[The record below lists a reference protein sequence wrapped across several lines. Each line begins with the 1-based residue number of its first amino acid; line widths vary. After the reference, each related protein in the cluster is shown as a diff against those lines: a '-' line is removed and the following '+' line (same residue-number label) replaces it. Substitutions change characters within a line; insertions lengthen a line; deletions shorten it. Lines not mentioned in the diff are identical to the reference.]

1 MFCTNCGTESHS
13 EDRFCKNCGTVVG
26 PAGGAEILAAS
37 DAAPTVQ
44 AFATPPA
51 TYQQMTPQGTTGVMY
66 QISPS
71 YRLFDP
77 AAVGL
82 ATFFGSP
89 IAGTILMAVNYSRLG
104 KAGKGVLALLL
115 GVLGTAAIVA
125 IGWNKPVGSGSLG
138 VVLFIV
144 VWQVARA
151 VQGNDVNAHV
161 ARGGALASKWLAFG
175 IGIATLVVV
184 VAGIFAVAFF
194 QQSGNTV
201 TIGSKDQIIISGTAS
216 KADATALGNA
226 LKTAGYFQDRGVTV
240 LLDKESSGTSISFVT
255 KEGFWNQPGVQ
266 SSFEQ
271 ITWQVA
277 PSVGGFPVTM
287 KIVDSNNT
295 VEKTSNVGKANFDGG
310 DAVIY
315 MGSAT
320 QADAQTLGQRLKTI
334 GYFLGKGA
342 DVFLTKHDD
351 GTTLAYV
358 VGSDAWTNPETAG
371 DFETITRDVASSIGG
386 LPVHMDLDDT
396 TLTVK
401 KDEVVK

>member
-1 MFCTNCGTESHS
+1 MSTAMPYPQSSLES
-13 EDRFCKNCGTVVG
+13 
-26 PAGGAEILAAS
+26 
-37 DAAPTVQ
+37 
-44 AFATPPA
+44 TP
-51 TYQQMTPQGTTGVMY
+51 
-66 QISPS
+66 PS

-104 KAGKGVLALLL
+104 KAGKGVLALLV
-115 GVLGTAAIVA
+115 GVLCTAVLIA
-125 IGWNKPVGSGSLG
+125 IGWNKPLGSGSLG

-144 VWQVARA
+144 VWQVAKA
-151 VQGNDVNAHV
+151 TQGNDVNAHV
-161 ARGGALASKWLAFG
+161 ARGGGLASKWLAFG
-175 IGIATLVVV
+175 IGIATLVFV
-184 VAGIFAVAFF
+184 VAAIFAIAFL

-201 TIGSKDQIIISGTAS
+201 TIGTKDQVVISGSAT

-226 LKTAGYFQDRGVTV
+226 LKTDGYFQDRGVTV
-240 LLDKESSGTSISFVT
+240 LLDKETSGTAISFVT
-255 KEGFWNQPGVQ
+255 KEGYWNQPGVL

-271 ITWQVA
+271 IAWQVA

-287 KIVDSNNT
+287 KIVDSNDS
-295 VEKTSNVGKANFDGG
+295 VEKTSTVGRVNFDGG

-315 MGSAT
+315 LGNTT
-320 QADAQTLGQRLKTI
+320 QADAQALGQRLKTI
-334 GYFLGKGA
+334 GFFLGKGA

-351 GTTLAYV
+351 GTTLAFV
-358 VGSDAWTNPETAG
+358 VSADAWSSPETAS
-371 DFETITRDVASSIGG
+371 DFETITRDVAPAIGG
-386 LPVHMDLDDT
+386 LPVHMELDDT